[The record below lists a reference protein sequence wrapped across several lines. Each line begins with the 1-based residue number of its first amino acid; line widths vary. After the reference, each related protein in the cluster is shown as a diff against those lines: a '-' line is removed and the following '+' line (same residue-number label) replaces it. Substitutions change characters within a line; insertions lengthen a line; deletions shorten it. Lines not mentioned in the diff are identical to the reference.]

1 MQLNLKLNKTK
12 YIKMKT
18 TNFKLLTLIAASST
32 IMLACNPLAKM
43 IKRQGEVNYTVT
55 PNPLEMH
62 GDSIALSVNGSFP
75 AKYFNKKVSATVTPV
90 IVYEGG
96 TEEFKPFKLKGE
108 VSEAEG
114 TTINYEK
121 GGSFSHTAKI
131 PYKDGMQK
139 ATLEL
144 RASGEYKGKTKDLD
158 PRKVADGTII
168 TPKLVMASDKA
179 ILAVDKFEKFN
190 LVNNNVEIHYLVNNS
205 VVRGSE
211 MTDKDIKDLKANFKA
226 WQEDV
231 KMEYNSLVIDAYA
244 SPEGEIS
251 KNENLANERAAS
263 AGKAMIALLKQNKIE
278 VPEGFSK
285 ETGKGED
292 WTGFKTLMQASD
304 IKDKELIIRV
314 LEQYADV
321 TKREEEIKNLA
332 ATYNEVAKKVLPQL
346 RRSQVNLVMK
356 HHNLTDDELK
366 TLVDTKI
373 DSLDAEQ
380 MLYAA
385 TLYNDLAKKESIY
398 KSFEKKFPNDWRGP
412 NNVGYIY
419 VAQNKLADAKA
430 EFEKANAIE
439 STPIVNNNLGIIER
453 LNGNLDAAL
462 AYYEKAA
469 GAGKEVNE
477 NKGIINIIK
486 GDYVAATSNFSGV
499 NSFNAALANLLNG
512 NNSIGQTID
521 NSADKDEA
529 LSYYLKAIA
538 GARSGDKGAMVDNL
552 KTATS
557 KDASLKAKAKDD
569 AEFIKYRDDAEFQS
583 TVN

>member
-1 MQLNLKLNKTK
+1 
-12 YIKMKT
+12 MKT
-18 TNFKLLTLIAASST
+18 TNLRLLTLVAASST
-32 IMLACNPLAKM
+32 LILACNPLAKM
-43 IKRQGEVNYTVT
+43 VKRQGEVNYSVT
-55 PNPLEMH
+55 PNPMEMH
-62 GDSIALSVNGSFP
+62 GDSIQISVNGSFP
-75 AKYFNKKVSATVTPV
+75 TKYFNKKVAATVTPV
-90 IVYEGG
+90 IVYDGG

-108 VSEAEG
+108 DSEAEG
-114 TTINYEK
+114 TVINYEK
-121 GGSFSHTAKI
+121 GGSFTHTAKI

-158 PRKVADGTII
+158 PKKSADGTII

-179 ILAVDKFEKFN
+179 ILGADKFQKFN

-211 MTDKDIKDLKANFKA
+211 MSDKDIKDLKANFKK
-226 WQEDV
+226 WNEDV
-231 KMEYNSLVIDAYA
+231 KMEFNSLVIDAYA

-251 KNENLANERAAS
+251 KNDNLANERAAS

-278 VPEGFSK
+278 LKEGSK
-285 ETGKGED
+285 EVGKGED

-314 LEQYADV
+314 LEQYSDL

-332 ATYNEVAKKVLPQL
+332 ATYKEVANKVLPKL

-356 HHNLTDDELK
+356 HHNLTDDEIK
-366 TLVDTKI
+366 VLVDTKI

-412 NNVGYIY
+412 NNVGFIYI
-419 VAQNKLADAKA
+419 AQNKLADAKK
-430 EFEKANAIE
+430 EFDKANAIE
-439 STPIVNNNLGIIER
+439 NNPIVNNNLGIIER
-453 LNGNLDAAL
+453 LNGNLDEAL
-462 AYYEKAA
+462 AYYDKAA

-486 GDYVAATSNFSGV
+486 GDYAAAASNFSGV

-529 LSYYLKAIA
+529 LAYYLKAIA
-538 GARSGDKGAMVDNL
+538 GARSGDKGAMVNNL

-569 AEFIKYRDDAEFQS
+569 AEFIKYRDDAEFQAA
-583 TVN
+583 VN